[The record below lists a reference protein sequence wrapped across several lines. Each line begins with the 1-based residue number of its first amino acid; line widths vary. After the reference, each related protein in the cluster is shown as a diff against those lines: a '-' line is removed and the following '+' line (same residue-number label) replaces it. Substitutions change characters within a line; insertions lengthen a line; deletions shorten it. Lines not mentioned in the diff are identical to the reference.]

1 VRKINITVN
10 GPIGAGK
17 TTFMERLEAALRE
30 KSDSVIV
37 QPEPSVTI
45 PFINDVLKNF
55 YSDNMGWSYPLQV
68 LISGAQEAYLQ
79 LLRESDYD
87 YAIMDAAWSSYIY
100 GYSHYKNGRMSLRDY
115 NALASLSRPFKFDYL
130 IWIGGSKAEIISHI
144 KGRNEKVSNGE
155 LDEGKKDVEIE
166 DFSYIDSHL
175 EDFSE
180 YLPVYLSKFKS
191 FNPNIK
197 IIKINH
203 IPDINSAEYE
213 DMIYNIA
220 NKISSPVED

>member
-1 VRKINITVN
+1 MKKINITVN

-17 TTFMERLEAALRE
+17 TTFIERLETALKQR
-30 KSDSVIV
+30 SNNVIV

-55 YSDNMGWSYPLQV
+55 YLDNEGWSYPLQV

-79 LLRESDYD
+79 QLRETNYD

-100 GYSHYKNGRMSLRDY
+100 GYSHYKHGRMSLRDY
-115 NALASLSRPFKFDYL
+115 NALAALSRPFKFDYL
-130 IWIGGSKAEIISHI
+130 IWIGGSKDEITSHI
-144 KGRNEKVSNGE
+144 KGRNKQVSNGE
-155 LDEGKKDVEIE
+155 LDENKKDVEIE
-166 DFSYIDSHL
+166 DFTYIDSHL

-180 YLPVYLSKFKS
+180 YLPIYLSKFKS

-197 IIKINH
+197 VINIDH
-203 IPDINSAEYE
+203 IPNINSKEYD
-213 DMIYNIA
+213 DMITDIV
-220 NKISSPVED
+220 NKISSLC

>member
-1 VRKINITVN
+1 MKKINITVN

-17 TTFMERLEAALRE
+17 TTFIERLEEALRK
-30 KSDSVIV
+30 KSEAVIV

-55 YSDNMGWSYPLQV
+55 YSDNSGWSYPLQV

-79 LLRESDYD
+79 QLRETDYD

-100 GYSHYKNGRMSLRDY
+100 GYSHYKHGRMSLRDY
-115 NALASLSRPFKFDYL
+115 NALASLSRPFRFDYL
-130 IWIGGSKAEIISHI
+130 IWIGGDKEEIVSHI
-144 KGRNEKVSNGE
+144 RGRNAQVANGE
-155 LDEGKKDVEIE
+155 LGEAKKDVEIE

-175 EDFSE
+175 KDFSE

-191 FNPNIK
+191 FNPDINI
-197 IIKINH
+197 IMLDH
-203 IPDINSAEYE
+203 IPDINSDAYQE
-213 DMIYNIA
+213 MIDSIVDKIA
-220 NKISSPVED
+220 GSV